1 MRRRRALNWN
11 SFWPNGAQTYL
22 SLFFSLL
29 QLFLFIQMNGCYVG
43 HDWIPARIWMNE
55 NGNVLRSNCTHIFFP
70 CRCIIQIRFIE
81 RALHAHYIYIS
92 YVIIR
97 NNIWNLNDRDE
108 MFEYMGI
115 DICMAMWKQSIHFFF
130 FRICLLNSNK
140 VGNSH
145 MASLAFAV
153 AISINPIRIPVQFS
167 VLCAIYIYG
176 SPFRLLWRE
185 KNNRM
190 PSCHVIIIW
199 TTVLTVFVDHKSL

>member
-130 FRICLLNSNK
+130 FSYLSAQFQQSWQFAYGFTGICRSNINKSNSN
-140 VGNSH
+140 SC
-145 MASLAFAV
+145 
-153 AISINPIRIPVQFS
+153 SI
-167 VLCAIYIYG
+167 LCAVCYIHIWI
-176 SPFRLLWRE
+176 SVSIIMKR
-185 KNNRM
+185 KKNRM

-199 TTVLTVFVDHKSL
+199 TTVLTVFVNH